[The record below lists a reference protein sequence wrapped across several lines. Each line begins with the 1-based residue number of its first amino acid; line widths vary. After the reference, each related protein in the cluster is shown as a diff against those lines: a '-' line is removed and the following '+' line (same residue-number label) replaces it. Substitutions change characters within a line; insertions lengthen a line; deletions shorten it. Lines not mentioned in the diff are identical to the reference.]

1 MALPQSAHDWFVSAE
16 HAALR
21 LVMVVTGF
29 TLMVFGLALGVSL
42 VMLPIGV
49 LLGLT
54 GVGVLV
60 WGAAGELPVEK

>member
-1 MALPQSAHDWFVSAE
+1 MALPHSAYDWFVWAE
-16 HAALR
+16 HGVLR
-21 LVMVVTGF
+21 LVMVATGL
-29 TLMVFGLALGVSL
+29 TLMVFGLALGVAM

-60 WGAAGELPVEK
+60 WGALGELPLEK